1 MLRQRLV
8 MHFAACKDFGQHVT
22 HLLADAQRADRL
34 GLGGVAMSR
43 HGHASGRISSRET
56 FNVFARERHTL
67 MLPARVPFSIPETVI
82 FEISILDASSA
93 WVRPRYRLHPLRGQS
108 GRASCRERECQYV

>member
-67 MLPARVPFSIPETVI
+67 MLPERVPFSRSEERRVGK
-82 FEISILDASSA
+82 EGVS
-93 WVRPRYRLHPLRGQS
+93 R
-108 GRASCRERECQYV
+108 CRSRWSTYH